1 MGDSFFQ
8 FITHVLVDATI
19 ELSKLEEKLGPFKLT
34 LLQFLNKV
42 SLAFGSDIR
51 THFRDNDLYSL
62 LNGSENGL
70 LLLCCFC
77 CLCFDFEVVGFRY
90 GFPDLP

>member
-8 FITHVLVDATI
+8 FITHVLVDAAI
-19 ELSKLEEKLGPFKLT
+19 ELSKLEAKLGPFKLT

-62 LNGSENGL
+62 LLDVYETYPL
-70 LLLCCFC
+70 HDMAL
-77 CLCFDFEVVGFRY
+77 
-90 GFPDLP
+90 